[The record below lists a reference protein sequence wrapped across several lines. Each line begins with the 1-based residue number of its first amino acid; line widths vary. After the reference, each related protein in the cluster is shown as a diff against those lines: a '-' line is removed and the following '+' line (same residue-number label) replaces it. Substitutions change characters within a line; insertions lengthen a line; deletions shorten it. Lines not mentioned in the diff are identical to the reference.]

1 MARGQQKRAWQV
13 ATFLFGANVAIAAQ
27 LRNDL
32 LKKPSKEKHRD
43 RWTTNFGE
51 LRQWLQQHENVY
63 PERGTQKGNKL
74 EKWVRRQ
81 RVAFREDKLSEQKQL
96 LLESLPAWTWG
107 GWYSKFHALQ
117 TWLALQPEPRRYPRR
132 TAESQVERLLARW
145 VNAQRRS
152 FRFGSLSEQRP
163 SKLMTLAA

>member
-13 ATFLFGANVAIAAQ
+13 ATSLFGANVAIAAQ

-32 LKKPSKEKHRD
+32 LKNPSKEKHRD
-43 RWTTNFGE
+43 RWTTNFSE

-81 RVAFREDKLSEQKQL
+81 RVAFREDKLSQQKQL

-107 GWYSKFHALQ
+107 CWHSKFHAL
-117 TWLALQPEPRRYPRR
+117 LLLLLLLLLPLLLLQCEISTSTSSAAPT
-132 TAESQVERLLARW
+132 TA
-145 VNAQRRS
+145 
-152 FRFGSLSEQRP
+152 
-163 SKLMTLAA
+163 AAAPTHTGQIMYT